1 MTASANFAS
10 DRGRARAVLARDAA
24 PEGPRKRGPYLPILA
39 AAFFALGFTASLT
52 AAEKLLI
59 TNGLLMTMAPGQ
71 DQPFTGYIA
80 VAADGRISAVGAGS
94 PPATLTAAVT
104 YDAGGKFITPG
115 FISAHSHVWQ
125 SAFRGLA
132 ANQYVRGWSG
142 FVYRQMAIQSAPEDF
157 YWFTLHGNLDHLV
170 HGITSVYNFTYGTRP
185 GVDFAKHQ
193 WRGAIDSGVRF
204 LHSYARPR
212 DEPAE
217 KQRADLLEFLEY
229 AKPDFGNPIF
239 LKMSIAGSANSLDAV
254 KLDAAWMKEFGMTNE
269 THFLEWPLQKE
280 QQQANFAYI
289 VEAGIL
295 GPDFSFGHFIHTTDP
310 MLKAAAAA
318 GSGFSWNPLSNG
330 RLASGIADIPK
341 YRSLGVKIGMGVD
354 GQASADLPDPF
365 ENMRMGLYMIRA
377 KYESALVLQPFDVL
391 KFHTLGSAQVLNVAD
406 KVGSLEPGKFG
417 DILIIDPHGG
427 IDRAPVFDAYA
438 TLVFA
443 CNVLNLEKVY
453 VGGELVVEN
462 RRTLKHDFP
471 KIAKEMA
478 ARVTK
483 LNPPTPLP

>member
-1 MTASANFAS
+1 MRHVPSPY
-10 DRGRARAVLARDAA
+10 RCARFLPRLIAGLAVVLALSHA
-24 PEGPRKRGPYLPILA
+24 G
-39 AAFFALGFTASLT
+39 
-52 AAEKLLI
+52 AAERLLI
-59 TNGLLMTMAPGQ
+59 KNGLLMTMAPNQ
-71 DQPFTGYIA
+71 DKPFIGYIA
-80 VAADGRISAVGAGS
+80 VGADGRISAIGEGA
-94 PPATLTAAVT
+94 PPSSLTAATT
-104 YDAGGKFITPG
+104 YDAAGKFITPG
-115 FISAHSHVWQ
+115 FISAHSHIWQ

-157 YWFTLHGNLDHLV
+157 YWFTLHGSLDHLV

-185 GVDFAKHQ
+185 GVDFSKHQ
-193 WRGAIDSGVRF
+193 WRGEIDSGVRF

-212 DEPAE
+212 DEPAA
-217 KQRADLLEFLEY
+217 KQRADLLAFLDY
-229 AKPDFGNPIF
+229 AKPDMANPTF
-239 LKMSIAGSANSLDAV
+239 LKMSIAGAATSLEGV
-254 KLDAAWMKEFGMTNE
+254 KLDFEWMKEFGMTNE

-280 QQQANFAYI
+280 QQQANFTNI
-289 VEAGIL
+289 VDAGIM

-341 YRSLGVKIGMGVD
+341 YRSLGIKIGMGVD
-354 GQASADLPDPF
+354 GQASADIPDPF

-377 KYESALVLQPFDVL
+377 KYESALVLQPSDVL
-391 KFHTLGSAQVLNVAD
+391 HYHTIGSAQVLNVAD
-406 KVGSLEPGKFG
+406 KVGSLEKGKFG
-417 DILIIDPHGG
+417 DILVIDPKA

-443 CNVLNLEKVY
+443 CNVMNLEKVY

-462 RRTLKHDFP
+462 RKTLKHDFS
-471 KIAKEMA
+471 KISGELA
-478 ARVTK
+478 ARVTR